1 MPKPTF
7 APSSPAQPFGPLKI
21 SAFPGQR
28 GSVVHAARFHRAF
41 TRVVFAVAVWTCV
54 NCGGAGLARPANDPV
69 IAALR
74 PTPENATPPVLSLS
88 DARRIAFERNW
99 DLLAAKANVDLAF
112 AQKIVAREFPNPTAS
127 FSTSK
132 LNADSRPSGTAA
144 GNGVWDRNYD
154 TILAV
159 SQLFEIGGKRAARQS
174 SAAAGH
180 ESAEA
185 SFRDARRTLDLAVTK
200 AFIAALLAEENVRVL
215 KKSSASLRHEATIA
229 ETRLNAGDI
238 SSNDRNQIEIAA
250 ERLELD
256 AAAAGSNAA
265 TARIALEVLLGT
277 KSPSG
282 KWKPANHLGQL
293 ASASRESRGGSSGV
307 RPDLAA
313 AQATQRKTDADLR
326 LQKAMRIPDPTGQL
340 LYEHQPPDQPN
351 TVGFGVSLP
360 LPLWNFNRGNI
371 RAAEAARDQA
381 QAQASKIETQ
391 IASEIAAAEIA
402 YREAF
407 ARWRRYLD
415 QIAPS
420 SAAVV
425 ATVSFAYQKGGASL
439 LDLLFAERNDNEIR
453 VATAQAMADCATT
466 SATLAIARNASPFT
480 NSPENETRNKS
491 HAPPKR

>member
-1 MPKPTF
+1 MQHSIRIRTRR
-7 APSSPAQPFGPLKI
+7 L
-21 SAFPGQR
+21 R
-28 GSVVHAARFHRAF
+28 RAIP
-41 TRVVFAVAVWTCV
+41 RCAFAVAVWAGV
-54 NCGGAGLARPANDPV
+54 SCGGVGLARPASV
-69 IAALR
+69 AKMAA
-74 PTPENATPPVLSLS
+74 PSEKPDNTTPATLSLA
-88 DARRIAFERNW
+88 DAKRIAFERNW
-99 DLLAAKANVDLAF
+99 DLLAAKANVDIAF

-127 FSTSK
+127 FSTQKVNTDNHPNSTT
-132 LNADSRPSGTAA
+132 S
-144 GNGVWDRNYD
+144 GNGLWDRSYD
-154 TILAV
+154 TIVAV
-159 SQLFEIGGKRAARQS
+159 TQLFEIGGKRAARQA

-215 KKSSASLRHEATIA
+215 KKSSESLRHEATIA

-256 AAAAGSNAA
+256 AQAAKSNAA
-265 TARIALEVLLGT
+265 TARIAVEVLLGT
-277 KSPSG
+277 RSPTG
-282 KWKPANHLGQL
+282 NWKPVNRLPDL
-293 ASASRESRGGSSGV
+293 ASTARESRGGPEGI

-313 AQATQRKTDADLR
+313 AQATLRKADADLK
-326 LQKAMRIPDPTGQL
+326 LQRAMRIPDPTVQL
-340 LYEHQPPDQPN
+340 QYEHQPPDQPN
-351 TVGFGVSLP
+351 SVGFGVSLP

-371 RAAEAARDQA
+371 RAAEATRDQA
-381 QAQASKIETQ
+381 QAEASKIETQ
-391 IASEIAAAEIA
+391 IASEIATAGIA

-439 LDLLFAERNDNEIR
+439 LDLLSAERNDNEIR
-453 VATAQAMADCATT
+453 VATAQAMADCATA
-466 SATLAIARNASPFT
+466 SATLATARNVSPFS
-480 NSPENETRNKS
+480 NARENETRTKS
-491 HAPPKR
+491 HAPPKN

>member
-1 MPKPTF
+1 M
-7 APSSPAQPFGPLKI
+7 AAWVCVI
-21 SAFPGQR
+21 R
-28 GSVVHAARFHRAF
+28 GNV
-41 TRVVFAVAVWTCV
+41 CE
-54 NCGGAGLARPANDPV
+54 ARPANAPKT
-69 IAALR
+69 AASHA
-74 PTPENATPPVLSLS
+74 TPDNATPPVLSLA
-88 DARRIAFERNW
+88 DAKRIAFERNW
-99 DLLAAKANVDLAF
+99 DLLAAKANVDLAL
-112 AQKIVAREFPNPTAS
+112 AQKIVAREFPNPTAN

-132 LNADSRPSGTAA
+132 LNTDGHPNSTTT

-154 TILAV
+154 TIVAV
-159 SQLFEIGGKRAARQS
+159 TQLFEIGGKRSARQA

-215 KKSSASLRHEATIA
+215 KKSSESLRHEATIA

-250 ERLELD
+250 DRLELD
-256 AAAAGSNAA
+256 AAAAKSNAA
-265 TARIALEVLLGT
+265 TARIAVEVLLGT
-277 KSPSG
+277 KAPAG
-282 KWKPANHLGQL
+282 NWKPANHLGQL
-293 ASASRESRGGSSGV
+293 ASASRESRGGSGGV

-313 AQATQRKTDADLR
+313 AQATLRKTEADLK
-326 LQKAMRIPDPTGQL
+326 LQRAMRIPDPTIQL
-340 LYEHQPPDQPN
+340 QYEHQPPDQPN
-351 TVGFGVSLP
+351 TAGFGVSFP
-360 LPLWNFNRGNI
+360 LPLWNFNRGSI
-371 RAAEAARDQA
+371 RAAEAARAQA

-391 IASEIAAAEIA
+391 IASEIASAQIA

-439 LDLLFAERNDNEIR
+439 LDLLSAERNDNDIR
-453 VATAQAMADCATT
+453 IATAQAMADCATA
-466 SATLAIARNASPFT
+466 SATLAVARNASPFT
-480 NSPENETRNKS
+480 NAAENETRTRS
-491 HAPPKR
+491 HAPPKQ

>member
-1 MPKPTF
+1 M
-7 APSSPAQPFGPLKI
+7 
-21 SAFPGQR
+21 
-28 GSVVHAARFHRAF
+28 
-41 TRVVFAVAVWTCV
+41 FAVAALVCV
-54 NCGGAGLARPANDPV
+54 ICGNVCEARPANVPKT
-69 IAALR
+69 AASHA
-74 PTPENATPPVLSLS
+74 TPDNATPPVLSLA
-88 DARRIAFERNW
+88 DAKRIAFERNW
-99 DLLAAKANVDLAF
+99 DLLAAKANVDLAL
-112 AQKIVAREFPNPTAS
+112 AQKIVAREFPNPTAN

-132 LNADSRPSGTAA
+132 LNTDGHPNSTTI

-154 TILAV
+154 TIVAV
-159 SQLFEIGGKRAARQS
+159 TQLFEIGGKRSARQA

-215 KKSSASLRHEATIA
+215 KKSSESLRHEATIA

-250 ERLELD
+250 DRLELD
-256 AAAAGSNAA
+256 AAAAKSNAA
-265 TARIALEVLLGT
+265 TARIAVEVLLGT
-277 KSPSG
+277 KAPAG
-282 KWKPANHLGQL
+282 NWKPSNHLGQL
-293 ASASRESRGGSSGV
+293 ASASRESRGGSGGV

-313 AQATQRKTDADLR
+313 AQATLRKTEADLK
-326 LQKAMRIPDPTGQL
+326 LQRAMRIPDPTIQL
-340 LYEHQPPDQPN
+340 QYEHQPPDQPN
-351 TVGFGVSLP
+351 TAGFGVSFP
-360 LPLWNFNRGNI
+360 LPLWNFNRGSI
-371 RAAEAARDQA
+371 RAAEAARAQA

-391 IASEIAAAEIA
+391 IASEIASAQIA

-439 LDLLFAERNDNEIR
+439 LDLLSAERNDNDIR
-453 VATAQAMADCATT
+453 IATAQAMADCATA
-466 SATLAIARNASPFT
+466 SATLAVARNASPFT
-480 NSPENETRNKS
+480 NAAENETRTRS
-491 HAPPKR
+491 HAPPKQ

>member
-1 MPKPTF
+1 M
-7 APSSPAQPFGPLKI
+7 
-21 SAFPGQR
+21 
-28 GSVVHAARFHRAF
+28 
-41 TRVVFAVAVWTCV
+41 FAVAVWACV
-54 NCGGAGLARPANDPV
+54 NCGNVCEARPANAPPD
-69 IAALR
+69 
-74 PTPENATPPVLSLS
+74 NATPPALSLA
-88 DARRIAFERNW
+88 DAKRIAFERNW

-112 AQKIVAREFPNPTAS
+112 AQKIVAREFPNPTAN

-132 LNADSRPSGTAA
+132 LNTDGHPNSTTA

-154 TILAV
+154 TIVAV
-159 SQLFEIGGKRAARQS
+159 SQLFEIGGKRSARQA

-180 ESAEA
+180 ESAAA

-215 KKSSASLRHEATIA
+215 NKSSEALRHEATIA
-229 ETRLNAGDI
+229 ETRLHAGDI

-256 AAAAGSNAA
+256 AAAAKGNAA
-265 TARIALEVLLGT
+265 TARIAVEVLLASKKPG
-277 KSPSG
+277 G
-282 KWKPANHLGQL
+282 NWKPADRLPDL
-293 ASASRESRGGSSGV
+293 ASAARESREAAEGI

-313 AQATQRKTDADLR
+313 AQAAVRKADADLR
-326 LQKAMRIPDPTGQL
+326 LQKAMRIPDPTVQL
-340 LYEHQPPDQPN
+340 QYEHQPPDQPN

-360 LPLWNFNRGNI
+360 LPLWNFNRGSI
-371 RAAEAARDQA
+371 RAAEAARAQA

-391 IASEIAAAEIA
+391 IASEIASAQIA

-439 LDLLFAERNDNEIR
+439 LDLLSAERNDNDIR
-453 VATAQAMADCATT
+453 IATAQAMADCATA
-466 SATLAIARNASPFT
+466 SATLASARNASPFT
-480 NSPENETRNKS
+480 NAAENETRTRS
-491 HAPPKR
+491 HASPKQ